1 MIIIHK
7 NQKNMVEFQTLAC
20 GDVFRDSNSNTCM
33 KIGETID
40 GRNMVYLC
48 DGGLDIID
56 DDEMVEKI
64 RCELVVED

>member
-33 KIGETID
+33 KIEETIG
-40 GRNMVYLC
+40 GRNMVYLFN
-48 DGGLDIID
+48 GELGVID
-56 DDEMVEKI
+56 DDAKVEKI
-64 RCELVVED
+64 RCELVVTD